1 MKILKFNI
9 KTQKRFIAFLLVI
22 VLFVT
27 LFANE
32 QFDRTLAAAESG
44 NPKACY
50 DVSLCYQY
58 GYLDVEPNNEKAIY
72 WAQKA
77 ADAGISD
84 ADVDIGVYY
93 LYFENNWEKAS
104 SHFEKAAKDK
114 NAKGYYMLGLC
125 YTNALSVP
133 KDIKKGIDN
142 LKKASKL
149 GFTQADYQLG
159 MLYYNSDDVKQDIK
173 ATFKYI
179 SKAAEGGIVEAQSML
194 GSMYWQ
200 GFGTAEDKKKG
211 YEWFEKAAE
220 QGNVHGMCVCGLELF
235 VGELVEQDVER
246 GFSYLYYAVQN
257 GNAEEKAA
265 ALGELG
271 FVYEQ
276 GLGVDVDDVKAQYY
290 YSKQKELENK
300 ENKL

>member
-1 MKILKFNI
+1 MKKI
-9 KTQKRFIAFLLVI
+9 FLLV
-22 VLFVT
+22 LAFMSAFF

-32 QFDRTLAAAESG
+32 QFDRTLAAAEAG
-44 NPKACY
+44 NPEACY
-50 DVSLCYQY
+50 DVSLCYQN
-58 GYLDVEPNNEKAIY
+58 GYLEVEPDNEKAIY

-93 LYFENNWEKAS
+93 LYFENDWEKAS
-104 SHFEKAAKDK
+104 SRFEKAAKDK

-149 GFTQADYQLG
+149 GFPQADYQLG

-200 GFGTAEDKKKG
+200 GFGVAEDKLKG
-211 YEWFEKAAE
+211 YKWYEKAAL
-220 QGNVHGMCVCGLELF
+220 QGDMDGLIICGLELCA
-235 VGELVEQDVER
+235 GELVEQDVKT
-246 GFSYLYYAVQN
+246 GLYFLQYACEN
-257 GNAEEKAA
+257 GDKEKKAVA
-265 ALGELG
+265 YNVLG
-271 FVYEQ
+271 FVYEK
-276 GLGVDVDDVKAQYY
+276 GFGVDADLEKANYY
-290 YSKQKELENK
+290 YQISYDLGYNGGK
-300 ENKL
+300 

>member
-1 MKILKFNI
+1 MKKMI
-9 KTQKRFIAFLLVI
+9 FIIISVI
-22 VLFVT
+22 FSFFC
-27 LFANE
+27 FANDK
-32 QFDRTLAAAESG
+32 FDKIIADAENG
-44 NPKACY
+44 NPEACY

-84 ADVDIGVYY
+84 ADVDIGGYY
-93 LYFENNWEKAS
+93 LYFENDWKKAS

-114 NAKGYYMLGLC
+114 NAKGYYMLGVC
-125 YTNALSVP
+125 YTNGLNVP

-142 LKKASKL
+142 LKMASKL
-149 GFTQADYQLG
+149 GFPQADYQLG

-200 GFGTAEDKKKG
+200 GFGTKEDKKKG

-220 QGNVHGMCVCGLELF
+220 QGNVHGMCVCGLELLTG
-235 VGELVEQDVER
+235 VLVEQDAER
-246 GFSYLYYAVQN
+246 GLSYLYYAVQN
-257 GNAEEKAA
+257 GNAEEKSV

-276 GLGVDVDDVKAQYY
+276 GFGVEVDEVKAQYY
-290 YSKQKELENK
+290 YSKKKELEK
-300 ENKL
+300 Q

>member
-1 MKILKFNI
+1 MK
-9 KTQKRFIAFLLVI
+9 KTLLLINLFMSAF
-22 VLFVT
+22 F

-32 QFDRTLAAAESG
+32 QFDRTLAAAEAG
-44 NPKACY
+44 NPEACY
-50 DVSLCYQY
+50 DVSLCYQN
-58 GYLDVEPNNEKAIY
+58 GYLEVEPDNEKAIY

-84 ADVDIGVYY
+84 ADVDIGGYY
-93 LYFENNWEKAS
+93 LYFENDWKKAS

-125 YTNALSVP
+125 YTNGLNIP

-142 LKKASKL
+142 LKMASKL
-149 GFTQADYQLG
+149 GFPQADYQLG

-200 GFGTAEDKKKG
+200 GFGTKEDKKKG

-220 QGNVHGMCVCGLELF
+220 QGNVHGMCVCGLELLAG
-235 VGELVEQDVER
+235 VLVEQDTER
-246 GFSYLYYAVQN
+246 GLSYLYYAVQN
-257 GNAEEKAA
+257 GNAEEKSV

-276 GLGVDVDDVKAQYY
+276 GFGVDVDEVKAQYY
-290 YSKQKELENK
+290 YSKKKELEK
-300 ENKL
+300 Q